1 MLMSES
7 NRIVNAFTVDV
18 EDYFHVQAFAGCV
31 RPNQWDDYESR
42 VVKNTH
48 RILRHLDDHQV
59 RGTFFILGW
68 VAEKH
73 PSLVREIQKSGHEI
87 GCHSYQHRLIYEM
100 TPEEFRDDL
109 RQAGGVI
116 EHITAEA
123 VTAFRAPS
131 FSITQQSLWA
141 LDILIEE
148 GYRYDSGLFPIRH
161 DTYGIPNAKR
171 FPFHYAGSN
180 GTLLEFPLSIRRI
193 WKYSFPVAGGGYF
206 RLYPIR
212 LTLHCLRHI
221 NQYEKNPFVFYMH
234 PWEIDPDQPRIKA
247 SRRSQFRHYQNLR
260 STESKLNR
268 LLKSFRFGTLSESL
282 AANGVELPHKNEAG
296 DVNQQAKAHLSP
308 ISNVTT

>member
-1 MLMSES
+1 MIES

-18 EDYFHVQAFAGCV
+18 EDYFHVQAFAESI

-48 RILRHLDDHQV
+48 RILKLLDDHQV

-73 PSLVREIQKSGHEI
+73 PSLVRDIQKSGHEI
-87 GCHSYQHRLIYEM
+87 GCHSYWHRLIYQM
-100 TPEEFRDDL
+100 TPEEFRNDL
-109 RQAGGVI
+109 RQAGQAI
-116 EHITAEA
+116 EHITAEP

-141 LDILIEE
+141 LDVLIEE
-148 GYRYDSGLFPIRH
+148 GYRHDSSLFPIRH

-171 FPFHYAGSN
+171 LPFCYEGS
-180 GTLLEFPLSIRRI
+180 GGSLLEFPLSVRRI
-193 WKYSFPVAGGGYF
+193 WKYSFPLAGGGYF

-221 NQYEKNPFVFYMH
+221 NQHEKNPFAFYIH

-247 SRRSQFRHYQNLR
+247 SLRSQFRHYQNLR
-260 STESKLNR
+260 STESKLMR
-268 LLKSFRFGTLSESL
+268 LLKTFRFGTLSESL
-282 AANGVELPHKNEAG
+282 ATSGVELPQQNDA
-296 DVNQQAKAHLSP
+296 DDPNQSAKAHQSP
-308 ISNVTT
+308 LSNVATLQ